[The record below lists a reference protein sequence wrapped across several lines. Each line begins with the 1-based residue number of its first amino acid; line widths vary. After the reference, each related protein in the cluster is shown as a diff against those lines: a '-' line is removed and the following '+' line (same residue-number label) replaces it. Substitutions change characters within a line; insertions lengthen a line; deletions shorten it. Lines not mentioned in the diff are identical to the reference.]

1 MVFSVWSH
9 QQRCDSRAPLTSS
22 NKEVETEH
30 IETMSMASKS
40 LEDSHWMHPLS
51 SLMVCVASVEVISVD
66 FSAVLLS

>member
-22 NKEVETEH
+22 NKEVEMEH
-30 IETMSMASKS
+30 IKTMSMASKS
-40 LEDSHWMHPLS
+40 FEDSHRLHPLS

-66 FSAVLLS
+66 ISAL